1 MSTRPTAPTSN
12 RGLRPLPAGPRGI
25 LIDCGTTALAR
36 ACYRSLQARRM
47 SGLLEAADLVPG
59 ATTVLV
65 DGVDEPE
72 LLAAEL
78 PGWPLTEEP
87 ESVSEAVEIP
97 VCYDGRDL
105 ETVAKLWGVSTDAV
119 ADIHSG
125 IEYEAAF
132 CGFTPGFA
140 YLEGLPA
147 EYQVPRRESP
157 RTSVPAGSVAIA
169 GPYTGVYPRS
179 SPGGWQLIATMTNP
193 GRLWNEHREP
203 AALLVPGTKVRFA
216 AVRV

>member
-1 MSTRPTAPTSN
+1 MSTGRTTAP
-12 RGLRPLPAGPRGI
+12 RLRPLPAGPRGI
-25 LIDCGTTALAR
+25 LIDCGTTAAAR
-36 ACYRSLQARRM
+36 ACYRSLQNRRM
-47 SGLLEAADLVPG
+47 SGLLEAEALVPG

-78 PGWPLTEEP
+78 PHWPMNEEP
-87 ESVSEAVEIP
+87 EASGECVEIP
-97 VCYDGRDL
+97 VCYDGPDL
-105 ETVAKLWGVSTDAV
+105 EAVAAMWGVPVDDV
-119 ADIHSG
+119 ADVHSG

-132 CGFTPGFA
+132 CGFSPGFA
-140 YLEGLPA
+140 YLEGLP
-147 EYQVPRRESP
+147 ERLRVPRRENP
-157 RTSVPAGSVAIA
+157 RTAVPAGSVAVA

-203 AALLVPGTKVRFA
+203 AALLVPGTRVRFA

>member
-1 MSTRPTAPTSN
+1 MSTRPTAQ
-12 RGLRPLPAGPRGI
+12 RLRPLPAGPRGI

-87 ESVSEAVEIP
+87 ESAGEAVEIP
-97 VCYDGRDL
+97 VCYDGPDL
-105 ETVAKLWGVSTDAV
+105 ESVAKQWGVDVDDV
-119 ADIHSG
+119 ADIHSAV
-125 IEYEAAF
+125 EYEAAF
-132 CGFTPGFA
+132 CGFSPGFA
-140 YLEGLPA
+140 YLEGLP
-147 EYQVPRRESP
+147 ERYQVPRRESP

>member
-1 MSTRPTAPTSN
+1 MSTRPTTHP
-12 RGLRPLPAGPRGI
+12 LRPLPAGPRGI
-25 LIDCGTTALAR
+25 LIDCGTTAVAR

-65 DGVDEPE
+65 DGIDEPE

-78 PGWPLTEEP
+78 PGWPISVEP
-87 ESVSEAVEIP
+87 EVAGETVEIP
-97 VCYDGRDL
+97 VCYDGPDL
-105 ETVAKLWGVSTDAV
+105 ETVAKAWGVSAEEV
-119 ADIHSG
+119 ADIHSSV
-125 IEYEAAF
+125 EYEAAF
-132 CGFTPGFA
+132 CGFSPGFA
-140 YLEGLPA
+140 YLEGLP
-147 EYQVPRRESP
+147 EEFHVPRRDEP

>member
-1 MSTRPTAPTSN
+1 VSTGRTTAAP
-12 RGLRPLPAGPRGI
+12 RLRPLPAGPRGI
-25 LIDCGTTALAR
+25 LIDCGTTAAAR
-36 ACYRSLQARRM
+36 ACYRSLQNRRM
-47 SGLLEAADLVPG
+47 SGLLEAEDLVPG

-87 ESVSEAVEIP
+87 ESVGEAVEIP
-97 VCYDGRDL
+97 VCYDGPDL
-105 ETVAKLWGVSTDAV
+105 EAVAALWGVSTDDV

-132 CGFTPGFA
+132 CGFSPGFA
-140 YLEGLPA
+140 YLEGLP
-147 EYQVPRRESP
+147 ERYHVPRRESP
-157 RTSVPAGSVAIA
+157 RTKVPAGSLAIA
-169 GPYTGVYPRS
+169 GPYTGVYPRT

-203 AALLVPGTKVRFA
+203 AALLIPGTRVRFA

>member
-1 MSTRPTAPTSN
+1 VSTGRTTAAY
-12 RGLRPLPAGPRGI
+12 RLRPLPAGPRGI
-25 LIDCGTTALAR
+25 LIDCGTSEAAR
-36 ACYRSLQARRM
+36 ACYRSLQSRRM

-65 DGVDEPE
+65 DGIDEPE

-78 PGWPLTEEP
+78 PGWPLTDEP
-87 ESVSEAVEIP
+87 DTGGDAVEIP
-97 VCYDGRDL
+97 VCYDGPDL
-105 ETVAKLWGVSTDAV
+105 EAVAELWGVAPEEV

-125 IEYEAAF
+125 FGYESAF
-132 CGFTPGFA
+132 CGFSPGFA
-140 YLEGLPA
+140 YLEGLP
-147 EYQVPRRESP
+147 ERYHVPRRESP
-157 RTSVPAGSVAIA
+157 RTSVPAGSVAVA

-203 AALLVPGTKVRFA
+203 AALLVPGTRVRFA

>member
-1 MSTRPTAPTSN
+1 MSTRPTAHP
-12 RGLRPLPAGPRGI
+12 LRPLPAGSRGI
-25 LIDCGTTALAR
+25 LIDCGTTAVAR

-47 SGLLEAADLVPG
+47 SGLLEAADLIPG

-65 DGVDEPE
+65 DGIDEPE

-78 PGWPLTEEP
+78 PGWPLTVEP
-87 ESVSEAVEIP
+87 ETAGEAVEIP
-97 VCYDGRDL
+97 VCYDGPDL
-105 ETVAKLWGVSTDAV
+105 EAVAQAWGVSVEEV
-119 ADIHSG
+119 ADIHSSV
-125 IEYEAAF
+125 EYEAAF

-140 YLEGLPA
+140 YLEGLP
-147 EYQVPRRESP
+147 EEFHVPRRDEP
-157 RTSVPAGSVAIA
+157 RTAVPAGSVAIA

>member
-1 MSTRPTAPTSN
+1 
-12 RGLRPLPAGPRGI
+12 
-25 LIDCGTTALAR
+25 
-36 ACYRSLQARRM
+36 M

-65 DGVDEPE
+65 DGIDEPE

-78 PGWPLTEEP
+78 PHWPMSEEP
-87 ESVSEAVEIP
+87 EAAGECVEIP
-97 VCYDGRDL
+97 VCYDGPDL
-105 ETVAKLWGVSTDAV
+105 EAVAELWGVRAEEV
-119 ADIHSG
+119 ADLHSA
-125 IEYEAAF
+125 IEFEAAF
-132 CGFTPGFA
+132 CGFSPGFA
-140 YLEGLPA
+140 YLEGLP
-147 EYQVPRRESP
+147 ERLRVPRLENP

-179 SPGGWQLIATMTNP
+179 SPGGWRLIATMTNP

-203 AALLVPGTKVRFA
+203 AALLVPGTRVRFA